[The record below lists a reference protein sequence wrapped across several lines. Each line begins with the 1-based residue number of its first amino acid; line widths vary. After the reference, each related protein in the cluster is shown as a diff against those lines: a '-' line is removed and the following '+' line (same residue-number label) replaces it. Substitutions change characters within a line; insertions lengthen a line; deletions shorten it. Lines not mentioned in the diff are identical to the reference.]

1 MRETSAAQFLHI
13 LRWTMAAWTMLLILP
28 AAVLA
33 QATSKTSP
41 NPVQSAGNQG
51 VAMQQFVLIFRQGTS
66 RTLSAE
72 EQAARFKEIKA
83 WAKEWTDKGYRF
95 DPRQLSQQIYLI
107 TPTDGEAGGEKRVIN
122 LLFLTAKDFDDA
134 VKAAKTHPG
143 VRYGT
148 EIEVRGWAA
157 PGAPATPA
165 Q

>member
-1 MRETSAAQFLHI
+1 MRETSVAQFLHI
-13 LRWTMAAWTMLLILP
+13 LRWTIAAWAMLLILP
-28 AAVLA
+28 ATVLA
-33 QATSKTSP
+33 QATSKINP
-41 NPVQSAGNQG
+41 NQAQSAGSQG

-83 WAKEWTDKGYRF
+83 WAKEWTDKGYSF
-95 DPRQLSQQIYLI
+95 DPRQLSEQIYEI
-107 TPTDGEAGGEKRVIN
+107 TSTSGQPGDEKRVIN

-134 VKAAKTHPG
+134 VKVAKTHPG

-148 EIEVRGWAA
+148 EIEVRGWSA
-157 PGAPATPA
+157 PGAPVAPA